1 MWASLSFNEK
11 PNTLSGWTWHC
22 KLLFLNIYELEELIL
37 YSICW
42 SDSLQVMAQ
51 FIDQKK
57 KWPNLMQAIL
67 ETTKFPISWQTIEP
81 THWVGSTINR
91 VDNWVIICPPYL
103 GQAIHTISS
112 LPKIINWQFMR
123 HSDLDPKPKTLSTS
137 LVVIHFLGE
146 NHFVVRQRVH

>member
-57 KWPNLMQAIL
+57 MAQFNASNFRNH
-67 ETTKFPISWQTIEP
+67 EISYKLTNNWTY
-81 THWVGSTINR
+81 TLGSFN
-91 VDNWVIICPPYL
+91 NQQGW
-103 GQAIHTISS
+103 
-112 LPKIINWQFMR
+112 
-123 HSDLDPKPKTLSTS
+123 
-137 LVVIHFLGE
+137 
-146 NHFVVRQRVH
+146 